1 MTHTTL
7 TARRT
12 ALAGIVIAL
21 AIAARA
27 LSADPP
33 PPPTATPATPAA
45 PAAAAATPP
54 AKDTT
59 AGPAPAAKPGE
70 ASKGT
75 PQHFE
80 PTEKT
85 RADFEVSFPVDI

>member
-1 MTHTTL
+1 MIHTTL
-7 TARRT
+7 TARRA
-12 ALAGIVIAL
+12 ALAGCFIAL
-21 AIAARA
+21 ALAARA

-33 PPPTATPATPAA
+33 PPPTATPAAPAA
-45 PAAAAATPP
+45 PAATAP

-59 AGPAPAAKPGE
+59 AGPAPTAKPGE
-70 ASKGT
+70 VSKGT

>member
-1 MTHTTL
+1 MIHTTP
-7 TARRT
+7 TARRA
-12 ALAGIVIAL
+12 ALAGFAIVLAL
-21 AIAARA
+21 AARA

-33 PPPTATPATPAA
+33 PSPTATPAA
-45 PAAAAATPP
+45 PAAPAATAP

-70 ASKGT
+70 ASKGS

>member
-1 MTHTTL
+1 MIHTTL
-7 TARRT
+7 TARRA
-12 ALAGIVIAL
+12 ALAGFAMVL
-21 AIAARA
+21 VLAARA
-27 LSADPP
+27 LSAD

-45 PAAAAATPP
+45 PAAPAATAP

>member
-1 MTHTTL
+1 MIHKTL
-7 TARRT
+7 TARRA
-12 ALAGIVIAL
+12 ALAGFAIAL
-21 AIAARA
+21 VLSART

-33 PPPTATPATPAA
+33 PPAPATPAA
-45 PAAAAATPP
+45 PAATAP

-70 ASKGT
+70 ASTGT

-80 PTEKT
+80 PSEKT

>member
-1 MTHTTL
+1 MIHKTA
-7 TARRT
+7 TARGA
-12 ALAGIVIAL
+12 ALTGLVMAL
-21 AIAARA
+21 VLAARA
-27 LSADPP
+27 VAADPP
-33 PPPTATPATPAA
+33 APATTTPAGPAA
-45 PAAAAATPP
+45 PAPTAPAPP
-54 AKDTT
+54 AKDTA
-59 AGPAPAAKPGE
+59 AGPTTKPAE

>member
-1 MTHTTL
+1 MIHTTL
-7 TARRT
+7 TARRA
-12 ALAGIVIAL
+12 ALAGFAITLAL
-21 AIAARA
+21 AVRA
-27 LSADPP
+27 LAADPP

-45 PAAAAATPP
+45 PAAPVATPP

-70 ASKGT
+70 TSKGT